1 MKTRIGG
8 GEDVEDIYWCLRAGF
23 VSPLHEN
30 SRRAET
36 SNEQLG
42 GRRSAGG
49 CGIVAPAPRG
59 SRPGARAAKA
69 KLRLERSE
77 KDAPSEA
84 SEEQA
89 DLRRTPDTASAAG
102 MCWGLGGSWE
112 AMVLGAG
119 PNRTPPLVLAGTQA
133 RFARWHGPRSAGS
146 QGCPG
151 QPGFAKVSRSVAAVC
166 MPDPAPCRRDA
177 RGGGGMTG
185 KRRLPS
191 QTSLPARSS
200 VPAESWGTP
209 ARCPQPPAKTPSC
222 SETRV
227 TATCPIPIKDRE
239 SCSPATSLAKTSH
252 RS

>member
-8 GEDVEDIYWCLRAGF
+8 GEDVEDIYWCLWAGF

-49 CGIVAPAPRG
+49 CGIVALAPRG

-69 KLRLERSE
+69 ELWLERSE

-112 AMVLGAG
+112 EMVALGAG
-119 PNRTPPLVLAGTQA
+119 PNRTTPLLLAGTQA
-133 RFARWHGPRSAGS
+133 RFACWHGLQDLRGALGSRGLLRSHVLWLL
-146 QGCPG
+146 
-151 QPGFAKVSRSVAAVC
+151 FACRILH
-166 MPDPAPCRRDA
+166 PA
-177 RGGGGMTG
+177 GGMPG
-185 KRRLPS
+185 
-191 QTSLPARSS
+191 
-200 VPAESWGTP
+200 VEGG
-209 ARCPQPPAKTPSC
+209 
-222 SETRV
+222 
-227 TATCPIPIKDRE
+227 
-239 SCSPATSLAKTSH
+239 
-252 RS
+252 